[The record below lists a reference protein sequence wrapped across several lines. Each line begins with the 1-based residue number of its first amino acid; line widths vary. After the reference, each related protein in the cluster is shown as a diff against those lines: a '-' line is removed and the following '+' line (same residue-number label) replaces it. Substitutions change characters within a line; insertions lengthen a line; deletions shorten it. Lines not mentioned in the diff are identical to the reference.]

1 MAASIL
7 SRRQFLAAS
16 AAWPALASPSSAA
29 DARPNIVFILADDLG
44 YGIPGCYGQK
54 RIKTPVIDQMAAE
67 GMRFTDAYAGTTV
80 CAPSRC
86 SLMTGKHTGHATV
99 RGNAH
104 PAPGLDKAELS
115 VAEVLKRAG
124 YRTALFGKWGLGG
137 FDANSHPND
146 RGFDEF
152 FGYLDQRH
160 AHNSFPGHLWNNKE
174 ELILTENWFDRRK
187 IFSNSLFS
195 DKAVEF
201 VGKQFSGKPFFLYLA
216 YTTPHAN
223 NERGQIDKNGI
234 DSPDFGEYAG
244 ENWPDAEKAFA
255 AITSRMD
262 RDIGRLLT
270 ALKER
275 GLDENTLVIF
285 TSDNGPHRE
294 GHHDPDFFDDNG
306 PLRGIKRDLYE
317 GGIRIPS
324 VARWPGVIKPGVVS
338 DYPWAFWDFLPT
350 AAALANT
357 RTPSGLDGISIVP
370 VLKGT
375 GRPKRSHF
383 YWEFHERGFHQ
394 AIRQDEWKL
403 VRQGPAFKTELYNLR
418 DDIGETNDISAAHPE
433 VTARL
438 SKFLQSSRTESR
450 LFPTTH
456 ETPAVPF

>member
-1 MAASIL
+1 MADSIL

-16 AAWPALASPSSAA
+16 AALPALASPSSAA

-201 VGKQFSGKPFFLYLA
+201 VGKQSSGKPFFLYLA

-357 RTPSGLDGISIVP
+357 HTPSGLDGISIVP

-438 SKFLQSSRTESR
+438 SKLLQSSRTESH

-456 ETPAVPF
+456 ETPVVPF